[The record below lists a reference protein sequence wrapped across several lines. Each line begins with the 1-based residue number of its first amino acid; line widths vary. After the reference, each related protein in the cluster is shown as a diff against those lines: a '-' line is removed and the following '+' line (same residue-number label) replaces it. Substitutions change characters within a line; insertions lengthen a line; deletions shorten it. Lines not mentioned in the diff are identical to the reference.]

1 MHGLLVAVMNNKQPL
16 TVAMQV
22 IIEKTRAAG
31 GEPAVQALFDRLTAS
46 YSLIKNN
53 GSEKKH

>member
-1 MHGLLVAVMNNKQPL
+1 MNNKQPL